1 MKSDPQ
7 NASFGRLRLHEKNYK
22 VIFTKNVILKVRL
35 TLNSKRIYTKLK
47 EHLVRDLKLTRA
59 KTISERLDGLK
70 KNLCFEFAALFRSLI
85 W

>member
-1 MKSDPQ
+1 MKVKIYILFFWSFAKEMSMKSDPQ

-59 KTISERLDGLK
+59 KTI
-70 KNLCFEFAALFRSLI
+70 
-85 W
+85 